1 LSSLTSLH
9 RPITQAEKLSTVDSL
24 SSADCPFPATN
35 VHEWTEYRAKKPW
48 TASLLLY
55 YQSAIALGLWFGGCG
70 EFLIGRIPSEFNTNE
85 CTGASMQTVL
95 QDLRY
100 GLRQLVKNPGF
111 TAVAVITL
119 ALGIGINSTMFSMV
133 SAILLRRPPG
143 RQPDRIAV
151 VTGIDPGN
159 GYQPD
164 TATVSIPNYLAWREA
179 NHVFTA
185 MAAADEFHTTSWTGQ
200 HESESLRSAVVSA
213 NYFDVLGV
221 IAQVGRTFSL
231 GEDQSGQDREVVL
244 SHELWDRRFGSD
256 PSVVGRTIRLDRET
270 YTVIGVMP
278 ASFRLMGF
286 MPELWTPLVIT
297 PDDRTTA
304 AHKDRPLYLFGRL
317 KPGVTVEQARAEFV
331 TLARTAEQ
339 DFPESD
345 KGWGAMVRTLPDF
358 LIYGFGIR
366 GGLAVIMTTVGFVL
380 MIACANVSGL
390 LLARG
395 AARKK
400 EVAVRLSLG
409 AGRSRIIRQL
419 LTEGL
424 LIALVGGGLGLL
436 LAYRGINFMRAAMSF
451 NEAFDAIGLRLDSNV
466 ILFTIGASVACALL
480 CALAPALKTVRS
492 DVMTGLKDESR
503 SASAGRS
510 HTRLRSVLVTGQM
523 ALALFLLVGTG
534 LLFVSIFKLE
544 HQKLGFQ
551 SEHLLT
557 AGIKLDAAKYNDAD
571 RQVAFIRDLLPRL
584 RQVPGAEAV
593 SVTSDLP
600 TTGPGTVTVRIQ
612 GQPDLP
618 ANEVR
623 TAADFVITPD
633 FFRTTGITVLRGRA
647 FTDQDNGAAERV
659 VMVNQR
665 FVERYLTGDDAIGKR
680 VRLEVKGAPAGW
692 SQIIGVVNNVK
703 RYSESSAEDPNV
715 YEPFLQRP
723 RAEFSIIMRA
733 AGEPNSLISDLRN
746 TVAQVDADLP
756 LSRAMSMSAVIER
769 QNIGDEFFT
778 RALGVFA
785 LLALGLAAIGIYGL
799 IAYSVGQRTYE
810 IGIRMA
816 MGARSQDILQM
827 IFCEGMKMAVI
838 GGAIGLALSLPLP
851 NVFEA
856 MFSDTHVHE
865 PILYF
870 LVPVIILAVATMAIY
885 IPARWA
891 ARVDPMNALRQE

>member
-1 LSSLTSLH
+1 MET
-9 RPITQAEKLSTVDSL
+9 I
-24 SSADCPFPATN
+24 
-35 VHEWTEYRAKKPW
+35 
-48 TASLLLY
+48 
-55 YQSAIALGLWFGGCG
+55 
-70 EFLIGRIPSEFNTNE
+70 
-85 CTGASMQTVL
+85 L

-100 GLRQLVKNPGF
+100 GIRQLVKNPGF
-111 TAVAVITL
+111 MAIAVVTL

-143 RQPDRIAV
+143 RQPERIAV

-159 GYQPD
+159 GYRPD
-164 TATVSIPNYLAWREA
+164 TATLSIPNYLAWKEA
-179 NHVFTA
+179 NHVFSE

-200 HESESLRSAVVSA
+200 HESESLRSAAVSA

-221 IAQVGRTFSL
+221 SAQVGRTFSL
-231 GEDQSGQDREVVL
+231 GEDQSGQDHEVIL

-256 PSVVGRTIRLDRET
+256 PSVVGRTVRLDRET

-278 ASFRLMGF
+278 TSFRLMGF
-286 MPELWTPLVIT
+286 LPELWTPLVIT
-297 PDDRTTA
+297 PDDRTAA

-317 KPGVTVEQARAEFV
+317 KPGVTVEQARAEFA
-331 TLARTAEQ
+331 TLARSAEQ
-339 DFPESD
+339 EFPESD

-400 EVAVRLSLG
+400 ELAVRLSLG
-409 AGRSRIIRQL
+409 AGRSRIVRQL

-424 LIALVGGGLGLL
+424 VIALLGGGLGLL
-436 LAYRGINFMRAAMSF
+436 LAYRGIDFMRKAMSF
-451 NEAFDAIGLRLDSNV
+451 NEAFNAIGLRLDTNV
-466 ILFTIGASVACALL
+466 ILFTIGASLACALL
-480 CALAPALKTVRS
+480 CALAPALKTVRA

-510 HTRLRSVLVTGQM
+510 HTRLRSVLVTGEI

-534 LLFVSIFKLE
+534 LLFVSIFKLQ
-544 HQKLGFQ
+544 HQNLGFQ

-557 AGIKLDAAKYNDAD
+557 AGVKLDRAKYNDAD
-571 RQVAFIRDLLPRL
+571 RQVAFVRDLLPRL
-584 RQVPGAEAV
+584 RQIPGAEAV

-600 TTGPGTVTVRIQ
+600 ITGPDTVTVRIQ
-612 GQPDLP
+612 GQPDSA

-623 TAADFVITPD
+623 TTADFVITPD
-633 FFRTTGITVLRGRA
+633 FFRTAGITVLRGRR
-647 FTDQDNGAAERV
+647 FTEQDNSAAQRV

-665 FVERYLTGDDAIGKR
+665 FVELYLSGEDPIGKQ
-680 VRLEVKGAPAGW
+680 VRLEVTGAPPGW

-703 RYSESSAEDPNV
+703 RFSESSAEDPNV

-723 RAEFSIIMRA
+723 RPEFFLILRA
-733 AGEPNSLISDLRN
+733 AGEPNSLVTDLRN
-746 TVAQVDADLP
+746 TVAQMDADLP
-756 LSRAMSMSAVIER
+756 VSRAMSMSAVIER
-769 QNIGDEFFT
+769 QNVGDEFFT

-785 LLALGLAAIGIYGL
+785 LLALGLAALGIYGL
-799 IAYSVGQRTYE
+799 MAYTVGQRIYE
-810 IGIRMA
+810 IGIRVA
-816 MGARSQDILQM
+816 MGARSQDIFQM
-827 IFCEGMKMAVI
+827 IFHEGLRMTVI
-838 GGAIGLALSLPLP
+838 GGAIGLALSIPLP
-851 NVFEA
+851 RVFEA
-856 MFSDTHVHE
+856 MLSDTHVHE
-865 PILYF
+865 PSLYF
-870 LVPVIILAVATMAIY
+870 LVPVVILAVATLATY

-891 ARVDPMNALRQE
+891 ARVDPIHALRQE